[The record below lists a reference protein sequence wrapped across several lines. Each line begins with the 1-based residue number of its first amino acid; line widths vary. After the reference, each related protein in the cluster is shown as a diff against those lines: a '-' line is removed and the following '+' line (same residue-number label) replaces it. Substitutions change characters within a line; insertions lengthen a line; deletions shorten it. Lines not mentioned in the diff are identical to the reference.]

1 VARQVS
7 GSLIAVIPMVP
18 GVSDVDYGMRF
29 AGRDEDLLAHCWTQ
43 HLAAKTQLYFSIDQ
57 HYQLIA
63 GVHEIRPYLPR
74 RIGPDIAAE
83 APHMPVVC
91 NPILVHFAS
100 TTTHGIRVLF

>member
-1 VARQVS
+1 MARQVS

-29 AGRDEDLLAHCWTQ
+29 AGRDENLLAHCRAQ
-43 HLAAKTQLYFSIDQ
+43 HPATETQLDFSIDQ

-83 APHMPVVC
+83 AARMPVAR
-91 NPILVHFAS
+91 NRIFVHFA
-100 TTTHGIRVLF
+100 TITAHGIRVPF